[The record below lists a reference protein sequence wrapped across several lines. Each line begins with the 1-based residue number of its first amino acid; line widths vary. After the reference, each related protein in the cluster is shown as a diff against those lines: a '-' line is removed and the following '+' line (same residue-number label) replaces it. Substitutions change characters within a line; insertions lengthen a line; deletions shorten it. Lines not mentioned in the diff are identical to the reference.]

1 MKTNNQTLSF
11 SPKLPDKWNS
21 YSFNINYR
29 ENKLKVEVNK
39 DGVTRGLHAGK
50 IVKEV
55 AMVTGGN
62 GGGRPDMAQ
71 AGGKQ
76 PEKLN
81 DAFAKAHEVIQS
93 QIK

>member
-1 MKTNNQTLSF
+1 MI
-11 SPKLPDKWNS
+11 KLTFVVK
-21 YSFNINYR
+21 
-29 ENKLKVEVNK
+29 VNK
-39 DGVTRGLHAGK
+39 DGVARGLHAGK

-76 PEKLN
+76 PEKLMMLLL
-81 DAFAKAHEVIQS
+81 KVM
-93 QIK
+93 K

>member
-1 MKTNNQTLSF
+1 
-11 SPKLPDKWNS
+11 
-21 YSFNINYR
+21 
-29 ENKLKVEVNK
+29 
-39 DGVTRGLHAGK
+39 
-50 IVKEV
+50 
-55 AMVTGGN
+55 MVTGGN

-81 DAFAKAHEVIQS
+81 DAFAKGHEVIQS

>member
-1 MKTNNQTLSF
+1 MIAVS
-11 SPKLPDKWNS
+11 
-21 YSFNINYR
+21 
-29 ENKLKVEVNK
+29 
-39 DGVTRGLHAGK
+39 
-50 IVKEV
+50 V

-81 DAFAKAHEVIQS
+81 DNLHTYYYLMFLTNVL
-93 QIK
+93 